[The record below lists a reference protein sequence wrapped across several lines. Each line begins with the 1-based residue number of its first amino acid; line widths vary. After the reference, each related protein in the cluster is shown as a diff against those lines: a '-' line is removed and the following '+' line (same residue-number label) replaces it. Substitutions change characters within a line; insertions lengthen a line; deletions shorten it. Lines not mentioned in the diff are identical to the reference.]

1 MSVNSSEGTRFGLS
15 GNALKLIVIIAM
27 TVDHLAWM
35 GIETYSQAET
45 PYSGIFTLRLL
56 PGTPY
61 IPQKT
66 L

>member
-1 MSVNSSEGTRFGLS
+1 MS

-45 PYSGIFTLRLL
+45 PYSRIFTLRLL